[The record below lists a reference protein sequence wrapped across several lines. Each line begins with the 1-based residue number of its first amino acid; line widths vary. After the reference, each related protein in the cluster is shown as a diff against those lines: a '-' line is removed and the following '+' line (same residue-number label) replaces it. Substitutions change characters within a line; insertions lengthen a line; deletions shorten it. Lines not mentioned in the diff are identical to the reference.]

1 MKRIYFSVSVF
12 MTAPGPVNRMLIVST
27 ITDFNKTQL
36 KYVVYINKHT
46 RHSMGYITF
55 YTINHQGAI
64 FEMKLQSTMQ
74 SVFIA
79 LTVLRFEYISGQRVT
94 ILVIIFLSESFL
106 VLTNTKNSR
115 LVYAL
120 LTPKLDAV
128 GHMCS
133 SVQ

>member
-1 MKRIYFSVSVF
+1 MKRIYSSVSVF

-79 LTVLRFEYISGQRVT
+79 LTVLRFEYINGQRVT
-94 ILVIIFLSESFL
+94 ILVIIFCQNHSSFL
-106 VLTNTKNSR
+106 QILIIADWCM
-115 LVYAL
+115 LF
-120 LTPKLDAV
+120 
-128 GHMCS
+128 
-133 SVQ
+133 